1 MKKILPFLKSFAL
14 IFVTYFV
21 FSLLLNQLF
30 QSNESI
36 GEEAMKSLLF
46 VVFFHIFGNWVNKA
60 KKEKQEDQDQ
70 ST

>member
-1 MKKILPFLKSFAL
+1 MNKILPFLKSFAL
-14 IFVTYFV
+14 MFVTFFV

-36 GEEAMKSLLF
+36 GEEAIKALLF
-46 VVFFHIFGNWVNKA
+46 VIFFHIFSNWMNKA
-60 KKEKQEDQDQ
+60 KKKKQEDQDQ

>member
-14 IFVTYFV
+14 MFVTFFV

-36 GEEAMKSLLF
+36 GEEAIKALLF
-46 VVFFHIFGNWVNKA
+46 VIFFHIFSNWVNKA
-60 KKEKQEDQDQ
+60 KKKKQEDQDQ